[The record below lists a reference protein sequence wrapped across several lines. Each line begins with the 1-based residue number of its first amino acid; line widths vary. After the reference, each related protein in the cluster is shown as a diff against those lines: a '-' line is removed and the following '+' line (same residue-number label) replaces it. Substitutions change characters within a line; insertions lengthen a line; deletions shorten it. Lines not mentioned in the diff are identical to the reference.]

1 MGEKE
6 EISIQKYV
14 ADKEG
19 GGNMATSEIPSN
31 NKIIF
36 SKYNWILWQ
45 SPIPNLRKG
54 GVAQGD
60 IR

>member
-36 SKYNWILWQ
+36 PK
-45 SPIPNLRKG
+45 
-54 GVAQGD
+54 
-60 IR
+60 